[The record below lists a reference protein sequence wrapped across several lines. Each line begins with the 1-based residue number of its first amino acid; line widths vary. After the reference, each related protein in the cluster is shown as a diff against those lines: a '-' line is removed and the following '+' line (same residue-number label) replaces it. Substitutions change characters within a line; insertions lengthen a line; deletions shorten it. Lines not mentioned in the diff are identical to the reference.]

1 MSATII
7 QRIKGKLSRTI
18 LKVLGRLGEAS
29 ADAEMRLKRRWHV
42 EQTLY
47 EKLAARYDDDEE
59 RFVKAA
65 CVEAGGI
72 YRGDCGVATDAA
84 QLNALITME
93 YHRIEKCLV
102 MPERRGGAGQDVVQR
117 LMGGVREHLERFGG
131 SAEVE
136 VSLEALAVYARE
148 MPRESLTEET
158 LRLLEEAERMRSGDW
173 RKCPGIEGG
182 YLILEKRAV
191 AKVGGEMAAEFF
203 RRRHSIRDYT
213 DQPVDREDVM
223 KIMEIAR
230 TAPSVCNRQA
240 WAVHVVETKEMVAA
254 ALALQNGNRGF
265 GDRVP
270 MVFVIAADLRAF
282 VLIEERNQGWVD
294 GGMFAMNVL
303 HGIHAAG
310 LGGCPLNWCA
320 SRENDEALRQLLGI
334 PAHEA
339 VIMMIAL
346 GHLPDSLRVARSTRR
361 EVADIVRFVS

>member
-7 QRIKGKLSRTI
+7 QRMKGKLSRTI
-18 LKVLGRLGEAS
+18 LKVLGRLGKAS
-29 ADAEMRLKRRWHV
+29 AAAERRLKRRWRV
-42 EQTLY
+42 GDTTR
-47 EKLAARYDDDEE
+47 EKLAARYDDDEK
-59 RFVKAA
+59 RFVKSAF
-65 CVEAGGI
+65 VEAGGI
-72 YRGDCGVATDAA
+72 YRGDFGAAADAA

-102 MPERRGGAGQDVVQR
+102 MPERRAGAGQDVVKR
-117 LMGGVREHLERFGG
+117 LVAGIREHVERFGG
-131 SAEVE
+131 TPEIEVG
-136 VSLEALAVYARE
+136 LAALAVYGRE

-213 DQPVDREDVM
+213 DQPVGREDVV

-240 WAVHVVETKEMVAA
+240 WTVHVIEEKRMVAA

-270 MVFVIAADLRAF
+270 MVFVVAADLRAF
-282 VLIEERNQGWVD
+282 VSIEERNQGWVD

-303 HGIHAAG
+303 HGIHATG

-320 SRENDEALRQLLGI
+320 SKENDEALRQLVGI
-334 PAHEA
+334 PEHEA

-346 GHLPDSLRVARSTRR
+346 GHMPESLRVARSTRR
-361 EVADIVRFVS
+361 EVADIVRYV